1 MGNFRKFEAW
11 KACFDLTLA
20 VFEATKAWPK
30 AELFGITS
38 QVRRA
43 AVSAGANMAEGS
55 GKHSHA
61 DFARYLDIANGSL
74 AELEHLLL
82 LLRELRLLPN
92 DAWQRLDAGRANA
105 AKLTLGLFRYFTS
118 QPTPNRPGRPPR
130 RQLSDPGPGS

>member
-1 MGNFRKFEAW
+1 MGNFRKFKAW

-20 VFEATKAWPK
+20 VFEASKTWPK

-43 AVSAGANMAEGS
+43 VVSAGANVAEGS

-82 LLRELRLLPN
+82 LARELRLLSH
-92 DAWQRLDAGRANA
+92 DAWQRLDDDRTNA
-105 AKLTLGLFRYFTS
+105 AKLTLGLFRYFT
-118 QPTPNRPGRPPR
+118 RRPPR
-130 RQLSDPGPGS
+130 TPRPSQASDSGLRSLES